1 MHQKLIKEN
10 QNENSKKSIA
20 ESVKLRS
27 QRSDIINKEKENINN
42 KLFNHY
48 FDYSNPG
55 TMIKR
60 LRDES
65 DKKIKIWWN

>member
-1 MHQKLIKEN
+1 MLINTEDPDKNKE
-10 QNENSKKSIA
+10 
-20 ESVKLRS
+20 
-27 QRSDIINKEKENINN
+27 INKEKENVNN
-42 KLFNHY
+42 KLFNDY

-65 DKKIKIWWN
+65 DKKKTKIWWN

>member
-1 MHQKLIKEN
+1 MLINTEDPDKNKE
-10 QNENSKKSIA
+10 
-20 ESVKLRS
+20 
-27 QRSDIINKEKENINN
+27 INKEKENVNN
-42 KLFNHY
+42 KLFNDY

-65 DKKIKIWWN
+65 DKKKNKNMVELINKKLK